1 MPENPYSTLAL
12 IPGTYDWFGNGQL
25 HTNCQSRMVFILSE
39 ANLADLPDYEPGTF
53 AATFG
58 MAEVYQKTPSGLWIE
73 VG

>member
-1 MPENPYSTLAL
+1 MPENPYMELSL
-12 IPGTYDWFGNGQL
+12 IPGTYDYYANGKL
-25 HTNCQSRMVFILSE
+25 TANCQSRMVFILSE

-58 MAEVYQKTPSGLWIE
+58 MANVYQKTPAGLWIE